1 MSLAEEIKR
10 VLTENPNIL
19 VEVLVSR
26 PEIIYQALA
35 KLTPWQE
42 LATKKDLEEMKK
54 EMATKEDLE
63 AIRREMATKQ
73 ELEEIRKEMATK
85 QELEEIKKVMAT
97 KEDLKG
103 LATKQEFEEVRKE
116 VGDVRKELEEAKR
129 LMATKQELEEIKKV
143 MATKDDLKG
152 LATKEELETI
162 KKVMATK
169 QDIEELKR
177 LIDLRLSAL
186 GARWGLVAED
196 VFRQGVAD
204 ILSEAGW
211 NASREVLL
219 DKEGYVYGYPS
230 PIEIDVVVKDGK
242 VILVEITSWLKRE
255 SIAPLARKREFYERA
270 KGVRVSEVIV
280 ITSYI
285 DEVDVDRIIAAANS
299 YGIKVIKPE
308 EVRGR
313 TGA

>member
-26 PEIIYQALA
+26 PEIIYQALV

-42 LATKKDLEEMKK
+42 LATKKDLEEIK
-54 EMATKEDLE
+54 
-63 AIRREMATKQ
+63 REMATKKD
-73 ELEEIRKEMATK
+73 LEEIKKVMATK

-103 LATKQEFEEVRKE
+103 LATKQELEEVKKE
-116 VGDVRKELEEAKR
+116 VGNVRKELEEAKR
-129 LMATKQELEEIKKV
+129 LMATKQELEE
-143 MATKDDLKG
+143 
-152 LATKEELETI
+152 I

-196 VFRQGVAD
+196 VFRQGVAE

-211 NASREVLL
+211 NVSREVLL

-255 SIAPLARKREFYERA
+255 SIAPLARKREFYEKV
-270 KGVRVSEVIV
+270 KGVKVSEVIV
-280 ITSYI
+280 ITAYI

-299 YGIKVIKPE
+299 YGIKVIRPE

>member
-42 LATKKDLEEMKK
+42 LATKKDLEEMKRV
-54 EMATKEDLE
+54 MATKEDLE
-63 AIRREMATKQ
+63 
-73 ELEEIRKEMATK
+73 EIKKEMATK
-85 QELEEIKKVMAT
+85 QELEAVKKELEEVKKTMAT
-97 KEDLKG
+97 KEN
-103 LATKQEFEEVRKE
+103 
-116 VGDVRKELEEAKR
+116 LEE
-129 LMATKQELEEIKKV
+129 
-143 MATKDDLKG
+143 
-152 LATKEELETI
+152 I

-196 VFRQGVAD
+196 VFRQGVAE

-211 NASREVLL
+211 NVLREVLL

-255 SIAPLARKREFYERA
+255 SIAPLARKREFYDKV
-270 KGVRVSEVIV
+270 KGDRVSEVIV
-280 ITSYI
+280 ITAYI

-308 EVRGR
+308 EVKGR

>member
-42 LATKKDLEEMKK
+42 LATKKDLEEIKR
-54 EMATKEDLE
+54 EVATKEDLKSL
-63 AIRREMATKQ
+63 ATKQ
-73 ELEEIRKEMATK
+73 ELEAIRAEMATK
-85 QELEEIKKVMAT
+85 RNLEEM
-97 KEDLKG
+97 
-103 LATKQEFEEVRKE
+103 
-116 VGDVRKELEEAKR
+116 
-129 LMATKQELEEIKKV
+129 KKV

-152 LATKEELETI
+152 LATKQELEEVRKEVVDLRREVEEIKKRMVTKEELEAIRKEMATKQELEEI

-196 VFRQGVAD
+196 VFRQGVAE

-211 NASREVLL
+211 NVSREVLL

-255 SIAPLARKREFYERA
+255 SIAPLARKREFYERV

-280 ITSYI
+280 ITAYI

-299 YGIKVIKPE
+299 YGIKVIRPE

>member
-19 VEVLVSR
+19 LEVLVSR

-42 LATKKDLEEMKK
+42 LATKKDLEEIK
-54 EMATKEDLE
+54 
-63 AIRREMATKQ
+63 REMATKQ
-73 ELEEIRKEMATK
+73 ELEEVKKEVGNLRREIEEVKKVMVTKDDLKNLATK
-85 QELEEIKKVMAT
+85 QELEE
-97 KEDLKG
+97 
-103 LATKQEFEEVRKE
+103 
-116 VGDVRKELEEAKR
+116 
-129 LMATKQELEEIKKV
+129 
-143 MATKDDLKG
+143 
-152 LATKEELETI
+152 I

-196 VFRQGVAD
+196 VFRQGVAE

-211 NASREVLL
+211 NVSREVLL

-255 SIAPLARKREFYERA
+255 SIAPLARKMEFYERV
-270 KGVRVSEVIV
+270 KGVRVSGVIV
-280 ITSYI
+280 ITAYI

-299 YGIKVIKPE
+299 YGIKVIRPE